1 MTNREKCIENLKG
14 VINEVEWVYDKVK
27 NHIPVTHNDFCDSG
41 KLLGEIMYIIKEL
54 ECNGCGEE
62 EFIQPEP
69 EIGTRFNSI
78 EELEL
83 AVVRTEVRNA
93 LRKIDCD

>member
-14 VINEVEWVYDKVK
+14 VINEVEWVHDKVK
-27 NHIPVTHNDFCDSG
+27 NHIPVTHKDFCDSS
-41 KLLGEIMYIIKEL
+41 KLLGEIMHIIKEL

-62 EFIQPEP
+62 EFIQPKP
-69 EIGTRFNSI
+69 EVGTRFNSF

-83 AVVRTEVRNA
+83 AIVRAEVRDA
-93 LRKIDCD
+93 LRRIKHD